1 MTDQTLCT
9 TENAVQNGNGCCAEN
24 SPVEV
29 KPEQQRPVFRPHV
42 DLVDSGDAITLW
54 ADLPGVDENTVDI
67 TVENKTLTLKATIQ
81 PPEFEGKKSVLREY
95 PVGNYERTFSISDEI
110 DREKIEAIVTQ
121 GVLKLVLPK
130 TQKAASHKVTVKA
143 G

>member
-9 TENAVQNGNGCCAEN
+9 TENAQLDNEPEN
-24 SPVEV
+24 
-29 KPEQQRPVFRPHV
+29 RLPVFRPSV
-42 DLVDSGDAITLW
+42 DLVDTGDVILLW

-67 TVENKTLTLKATIQ
+67 TVENETLTLKATVKA
-81 PPEFEGKKSVLREY
+81 PEFEGKQPVIQEY
-95 PVGNYERTFSISDEI
+95 PVGHYERTFSISDEI
-110 DREKIEAIVTQ
+110 DRENMEAVVTQ

-130 TQKAASHKVTVKA
+130 TQKAGSQKVIVKA